1 VLAHCPPSAC
11 GASHD
16 AASVRHLVGLR
27 LHCIAMARR
36 PVDPQQSFPALEEQV
51 LERWRERDVFRESLR
66 RREGAPPWVFWEGPP
81 TANGPPGV
89 HHVLSRAFKD
99 IFPRFRTMRGFYVE
113 RRGGWDCHGLPVEI
127 AVEQQLGIT
136 SKEQIE
142 AYGIAEFNRRCRESV
157 FAFLEDW
164 NALTERIGFWLD
176 LDHAYRTLD
185 PDYIESVWWALK
197 AIHDDG
203 RLYEGHKVVPY
214 CPRCGTALSSHE
226 VALGY
231 KDVEDPSVYVR
242 LPVAQD
248 GGPLQAGDEL
258 LVWTTTPWT
267 LVSNAAVAVDPE
279 LVYVRAKTGTLEPP
293 VVLAE
298 ALVERVLGDPDGVQ
312 VLARFPGAALDGVR
326 YEPPFGFLGAAEYGE
341 RGHTV
346 LLADFVTADD
356 GTGLVHTAIAFGE
369 DDFRLGAQYGLNV
382 VNPVRADGTY
392 DERIGPFAGRF
403 VKDADPDLVED
414 LRARGRLL
422 RDEAYVHSYPH
433 CWRCGTPLL
442 YYAKPSWY
450 IATSGLRDELLAANE
465 QVAWHPEHIKHGR
478 FGRWLENNVDWALS
492 RERYWGTPLP
502 VWRCDRGH
510 VTVIGGFGELEQRS
524 GVRLEDPHRPFADEV
539 TFACEQ
545 CGDPAS
551 RVPEV
556 IDVWFDSGAMPFAQR
571 HEPPAS
577 GAGRERLQQLYP
589 ADFICE
595 ALDQT
600 RGWFYS
606 LLAISALLRGPDV
619 PYRNVVCLG
628 LILDADAQKMSK
640 SKGNVVAPSEV
651 IDRFG
656 ADALRWYFFT
666 SKQPWD
672 GYLFS
677 PEAIGEGVRLFLRQ
691 VWNTYAFATLY
702 PVDETA
708 PAPPPTDLDRWIGS
722 RLSATI
728 TTVTERLDAYD
739 ATTAGRAI
747 AELVDDLSN
756 WYVRRSR
763 RRFWDGDAGAHET
776 LRRCLVTVAQLLAP
790 FVPFVADEIYDN
802 LDGAEPSVHL
812 CDWPEA
818 EPRDAELE
826 AAMAIARETVRLGLA
841 ARGAA
846 KLKVRQ
852 PLREAVVVAAG
863 RERDAIER
871 LGDVVREELNVKAL
885 RFVSEAGELGSYT
898 LKPNYRTLGPRFGK
912 AMPQVAAAVAALDP
926 AHVAEAVR
934 SGSSIG
940 LFIEGHDHELMP
952 DDVLVALAPLEGY
965 QLEREGSHAVALDLT
980 LDDELR
986 REGLAREVVHA
997 VQNARRDAGL
1007 DISDRIVL
1015 TLGGDDE
1022 LLAAARAHEGYV
1034 SGEVLAVRVRYDAN
1048 GRGEPASIE
1057 GRDLHIAVA
1066 RA

>member
-1 VLAHCPPSAC
+1 
-11 GASHD
+11 
-16 AASVRHLVGLR
+16 
-27 LHCIAMARR
+27 M
-36 PVDPQQSFPALEEQV
+36 LEEQV

-127 AVEQQLGIT
+127 AVERQLGIT

-142 AYGIAEFNRRCRESV
+142 EYGIAEFNRRCRDSV

-176 LDHAYRTLD
+176 LEHAYRTLD

-197 AIHDDG
+197 RIADEG
-203 RLYEGHKVVPY
+203 LLYEGHKVVPY

-226 VALGY
+226 VASGY
-231 KDVEDPSVYVR
+231 EDVEDPSIYVR

-279 LVYVRAKTGTLEPP
+279 LLYVRAKTGALEAP

-298 ALVERVLGDPDGVQ
+298 ALVERVLGDPAGVRI
-312 VLARFPGAALDGVR
+312 LARFPGAAIDGVR
-326 YEPPFGFLGAAEYGE
+326 YEPPFGFLGADEYGE

-346 LLADFVTADD
+346 LLADFVTAED

-369 DDFRLGAQYGLNV
+369 DDYRLGAQYGLNV
-382 VNPVRADGTY
+382 VNPVGADGTY
-392 DERIGPFAGRF
+392 DERIGRYAGRF

-422 RDEAYVHSYPH
+422 RAETLRHSYPH

-450 IATSGLRDELLAANE
+450 IATSKLRDDLLAANE
-465 QVAWHPEHIKHGR
+465 QVTWHPEHIKHGR
-478 FGRWLENNVDWALS
+478 FGKWLESNVDWALS

-502 VWRCDRGH
+502 VWRCEQGH
-510 VTVIGGFGELEQRS
+510 VTVVGGYDELERRS

-539 TFACEQ
+539 TFACDE
-545 CGDPAS
+545 CGETAT

-571 HEPPAS
+571 HEPLQS
-577 GAGRERLQQLYP
+577 GHAVARLEELYP
-589 ADFICE
+589 ADFVCE
-595 ALDQT
+595 GLDQT

-606 LLAISALLRGPDV
+606 LLAISTLLRGPEA

-628 LILDADAQKMSK
+628 LILDADGQKMSK
-640 SKGNVVAPSEV
+640 SKGNVVEPQEI

-677 PEAIGEGVRLFLRQ
+677 PDAIGEGVRLFLRQ
-691 VWNTYAFATLY
+691 LWNTYAFATLY
-702 PVDETA
+702 PPDESR
-708 PAPPPTDLDRWIGS
+708 PAEPPSDLDRWISS

-728 TTVTERLDAYD
+728 ATVTERLDAYD
-739 ATTAGRAI
+739 ATSGGRAI
-747 AELVDDLSN
+747 AEFVDDLSN

-763 RRFWDGDAGAHET
+763 RRFWDGDPAAHAT
-776 LRRCLVTVAQLLAP
+776 LRHCLVTVAKLLAP

-802 LDGAEPSVHL
+802 LDGSEPSVHL
-812 CDWPEA
+812 CDWPAA
-818 EPRDAELE
+818 ESRDEELE

-841 ARGAA
+841 ARAAA

-852 PLREAVVVAAG
+852 PLHEAVVVAAG
-863 RERDAIER
+863 RERGAIER
-871 LGDVVREELNVKAL
+871 LADVVREELNVKVL
-885 RFVSEAGELGSYT
+885 RFVSEAGELGSYA
-898 LKPNYRTLGPRFGK
+898 LKPNYRTLGPRFGRT
-912 AMPQVAAAVAALDP
+912 MPQVAAAVAALDP
-926 AHVAEAVR
+926 AHVAEALRAGQPV
-934 SGSSIG
+934 G
-940 LFIEGHDHELMP
+940 LFVDGHDHELGP
-952 DDVLVALAPLEGY
+952 DDLQLAMAPLEGY
-965 QLEREGSHAVALDLT
+965 QLEREGSHAVALELT
-980 LDDELR
+980 LDDDLR

-997 VQNARRDAGL
+997 VQNARRQAGL
-1007 DISDRIVL
+1007 EISDRIVL
-1015 TLGGDDE
+1015 TLDGDDE
-1022 LLAAARAHEGYV
+1022 LLAAAQAHEGYL
-1034 SGEVLAVRVRYDAN
+1034 SGEVLAVQVRYDPN
-1048 GRGEPASIE
+1048 GHDDIASIE
-1057 GRDLHIAVA
+1057 GRELRISVA
-1066 RA
+1066 RAA